1 MNKRLILHIGVI
13 IVLVTFLVA
22 SIIYTIN
29 HFAKANKER
38 EEFKRLEDIV
48 TINNNNNE
56 GDTLSSSDEDSQ
68 SENKN
73 DKNENIDNENSKT
86 TNYSSIDLSSLKI
99 KNNDIVGWIKIDGTN
114 ISYPVMQNGNYYLKR
129 NFYKRYSEYGT
140 PFLQE
145 NCDVKE
151 SDNLV
156 TYGHHMNN
164 KTMYSAIDNYKSYD
178 FYINHRYIKFYTIED
193 GKTKEDIYE
202 VCFAFKTVST
212 GEGYKYYSYTNFYDI
227 DEYNEFVSGCRN
239 IQLYD
244 TEVQTE
250 YGDKFITMSTCEYSQ
265 KNGRMVVV
273 GRKV

>member
-1 MNKRLILHIGVI
+1 MKKRLILHIGAI
-13 IVLVTFLVA
+13 IMLVTFLVA

-29 HFAKANKER
+29 HFAKAHREK
-38 EEFKRLEDIV
+38 EEFKRLEEIV
-48 TINNNNNE
+48 TIDSSNND
-56 GDTLSSSDEDSQ
+56 GDALSNFDEDSQ
-68 SENKN
+68 IENQTN
-73 DKNENIDNENSKT
+73 ENENIGTQNSKT
-86 TNYSSIDLSSLKI
+86 TNYSNIDLSSLKI
-99 KNNDIVGWIKIDGTN
+99 ENNDLVGWIKIDGMN

-145 NCDVKE
+145 NCDVKK

-178 FYINHRYIKFYTIED
+178 FYRNHRYIKFYTIED
-193 GKTKEDIYE
+193 GQTKESLYE
-202 VCFAFKTVST
+202 VCFVFKTVST
-212 GEGYKYYSYTNFYDI
+212 GEGYKYYSYTDFYDI
-227 DEYNEFVSGCRN
+227 DEYNEFVSGCKN

-244 TEVQTE
+244 TGVQTE

-265 KNGRMVVV
+265 RNGRMVVV
-273 GRKV
+273 GRKI

>member
-73 DKNENIDNENSKT
+73 DENENIDNENSKT

-193 GKTKEDIYE
+193 EKTKEDIYE

>member
-1 MNKRLILHIGVI
+1 MKKRLILHIGAI
-13 IVLVTFLVA
+13 IMLVTFLVA
-22 SIIYTIN
+22 SIIYTVN
-29 HFAKANKER
+29 HFVKAHR
-38 EEFKRLEDIV
+38 EEQEFKRLEEIISIDNSNNDGDALSDIDEDGQLE
-48 TINNNNNE
+48 NE
-56 GDTLSSSDEDSQ
+56 SDENGQ
-68 SENKN
+68 
-73 DKNENIDNENSKT
+73 IDNKNSKT
-86 TNYSSIDLSSLKI
+86 TNYSNIDLSCLKI
-99 KNNDIVGWIKIDGTN
+99 ENNDLVGWIKIDGTN

-145 NCDVKE
+145 NCDVKK

-178 FYINHRYIKFYTIED
+178 FYRNHRYIKFYTLED
-193 GKTKEDIYE
+193 GQTKENTYE
-202 VCFAFKTVST
+202 VCFVFKTVST
-212 GEGYKYYSYTNFYDI
+212 GEGYKYYSYTDFYDI
-227 DEYNEFVSGCRN
+227 DEYNEFVSGCKN

-244 TEVQTE
+244 TGVQTE

-273 GRKV
+273 GRKI

>member
-1 MNKRLILHIGVI
+1 MKKRLILHIGVI
-13 IVLVTFLVA
+13 IMLVTFLVA
-22 SIIYTIN
+22 SIIYTVN
-29 HFAKANKER
+29 HFVKAHR
-38 EEFKRLEDIV
+38 EDKEFKRLEEIV
-48 TINNNNNE
+48 TIDDNNNE
-56 GDTLSSSDEDSQ
+56 GDALSDFEEEIQ
-68 SENKN
+68 IENQTN
-73 DKNENIDNENSKT
+73 ENENIDTQNSKI
-86 TNYSSIDLSSLKI
+86 TNYSNMDLSSLKI
-99 KNNDIVGWIKIDGTN
+99 ENNDLVGWIKIDGTN

-145 NCDVKE
+145 NCNVKK

-164 KTMYSAIDNYKSYD
+164 KTMYSAIDNYKNYD
-178 FYINHRYIKFYTIED
+178 FYRSHRYIKFYTIED
-193 GKTKEDIYE
+193 GQTKENLYE

-212 GEGYKYYSYTNFYDI
+212 GEGYKYYSYTDFYDI
-227 DEYNEFVSGCRN
+227 DEYNEFVSGCKN

-244 TEVQTE
+244 TGVQIE

-273 GRKV
+273 GRKN

>member
-73 DKNENIDNENSKT
+73 DENENIDNENSKT

-178 FYINHRYIKFYTIED
+178 CWCWRTGNTS
-193 GKTKEDIYE
+193 GK
-202 VCFAFKTVST
+202 
-212 GEGYKYYSYTNFYDI
+212 
-227 DEYNEFVSGCRN
+227 
-239 IQLYD
+239 
-244 TEVQTE
+244 
-250 YGDKFITMSTCEYSQ
+250 
-265 KNGRMVVV
+265 
-273 GRKV
+273 